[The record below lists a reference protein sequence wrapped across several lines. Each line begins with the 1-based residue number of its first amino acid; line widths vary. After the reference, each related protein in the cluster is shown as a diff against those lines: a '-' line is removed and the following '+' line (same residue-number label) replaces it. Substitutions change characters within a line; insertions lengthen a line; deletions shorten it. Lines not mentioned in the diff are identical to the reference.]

1 MNGRRLLLDTNAIV
15 YLLAG
20 NKEIGD
26 ILKSAE
32 WVGISVISQ
41 IEFLAF
47 SDLDKR
53 DEQLFIEFLKRVEVI
68 GLPAIDDRFI
78 NRIVYLRQKYAIKI
92 PDAIIGATSL
102 EENAVLLTADQDFK
116 KIKELKVTFPP
127 IE

>member
-1 MNGRRLLLDTNAIV
+1 MQLRNKGDFVMNGRRLLLDTNAIV

-78 NRIVYLRQKYAIKI
+78 NRIVYLSYVFKRFEMLKLGWLIIMKGWQIPKI
-92 PDAIIGATSL
+92 
-102 EENAVLLTADQDFK
+102 
-116 KIKELKVTFPP
+116 
-127 IE
+127 